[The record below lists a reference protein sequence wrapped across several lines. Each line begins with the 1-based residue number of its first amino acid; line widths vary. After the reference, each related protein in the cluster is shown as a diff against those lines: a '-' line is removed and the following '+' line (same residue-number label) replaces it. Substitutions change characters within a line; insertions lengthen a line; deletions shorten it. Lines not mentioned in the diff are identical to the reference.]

1 MQRRAVHIEI
11 PMSPTYLQESLAYRK
26 APFGIA
32 VVNSR
37 NGYIIHANDTYCAM
51 LGRTAAQVIGQ
62 TWMRFTHP
70 DDVAHDHY
78 TIFRMYESKATQA
91 FATKR
96 YVSADGSVVHA
107 RVTVTPFNDEN
118 GEQTHMVMVLDET
131 RHVRMREEL
140 KLRNEELR
148 VSREEVLNALVV
160 VSRFRDRETGD
171 HLWRT
176 SSYVR
181 VLFETLR
188 EAQPFS
194 RQGIKIISSASML
207 HDIGKI
213 GIPDAILLKEGS
225 LTGDEMRTMQTHT
238 TLGANALIETMR
250 HLRGDSS
257 MMFAREIAEFHHERW
272 DGFGYPYGLRGSAIP
287 LTARVMA
294 VADVYDALRSD
305 RPYKNA
311 YSHETSLKMIEGERG
326 THFDPEI
333 VDAFL
338 EKEKVF
344 EDISETTRK
353 QKTA

>member
-1 MQRRAVHIEI
+1 
-11 PMSPTYLQESLAYRK
+11 MSPISEQESLAFKK
-26 APFGIA
+26 APLGIA
-32 VVNSR
+32 IINSTS
-37 NGYIIHANDTYCAM
+37 GKIIHANDTYCAI
-51 LGRTAAQVIGQ
+51 LGRTAAQIIGQ
-62 TWMRFTHP
+62 PWMRFTHP

-78 TIFRMYESKATQA
+78 TIHRMYETKASQA
-91 FATKR
+91 FANKR
-96 YVSADGSVVHA
+96 YIAADGSIVHA
-107 RVTVTPFNDEN
+107 RVTVTPFNDEC
-118 GEQTHMVMVLDET
+118 GEPTHMVMVQDET
-131 RHVRMREEL
+131 RHVRIQEEL
-140 KLRNEELR
+140 RLRNEELR

-181 VLFETLR
+181 VIFETLK

-225 LTGDEMRTMQTHT
+225 LTSEEMKTMQTHT
-238 TLGANALIETMR
+238 TLGANAIIETMR

-257 MMFAREIAEFHHERW
+257 MMYAREIAEFHHERW
-272 DGFGYPYGLRGSAIP
+272 DGFGYPYGLSGTAIP
-287 LTARVMA
+287 LTARIMA
-294 VADVYDALRSD
+294 AADVYDALRSD
-305 RPYKNA
+305 RPYKSA
-311 YSHETSLKMIEGERG
+311 YSHEKSLKIIEAERG

-333 VDAFL
+333 VDVL
-338 EKEKVF
+338 LKKEKVF

-353 QKTA
+353 QKSA